1 MPDAPFTAL
10 LVRFA
15 AELRTAGLAVG
26 SGDVLVYCSALAR
39 LDPSDLVDLY
49 WAGRSTLVSRRDDI
63 ARYDEVFRRFFLGTA
78 VGSGDVLVYC
88 SALARLDPS
97 DLVDLYWAGRSTLVS
112 RRDDIARY
120 DEVFRRFFLGTE
132 VPDEELSLMFRA
144 SVQAQ
149 GALAIPA
156 VEPGDS
162 GEQEEAVLG
171 WMASD
176 VEALK
181 HKSFA
186 ACTPEELAALRRIM
200 ARIRLTPPRRRT
212 RRTAPA
218 RSSGPRP
225 DPRRTVRE
233 SLRMQGEPA
242 RLYWRRRKVRLRPL
256 VLILD
261 ISGSMADYS
270 RSLLQF
276 AHSALRSTGPSAG
289 RVEVFCFGTRLTRV
303 TGAMECR
310 RPDEALERAA
320 RAAFDWDGGTRIG
333 DSLDAFVRGWAR
345 RGLCRGGIVVVCSD
359 GLDRGD
365 PEVLAKAMERL
376 DRLCHRIVWLNPH
389 KGDDRDFR
397 PNTLGMMVAAP
408 HIDLL
413 LSGHDLASLV
423 PPAGLAEPAQGRRP
437 VFPAEHAG
445 DDGGRA
451 AHRPAAVRPR
461 SGQPGKAGRPAARTQ
476 LSSQG
481 LAPAGRCLT
490 RSVPVGSV
498 P

>member
-1 MPDAPFTAL
+1 VPDDAFTGL

-15 AELRTAGLAVG
+15 GELRAAGLAVG
-26 SGDVLVYCSALAR
+26 SGDVLVYCSALSR

-49 WAGRSTLVSRRDDI
+49 WAGRTTLVNRHDDI
-63 ARYDEVFRRFFLGTA
+63 GRYDEVFRRFFLGA
-78 VGSGDVLVYC
+78 EG
-88 SALARLDPS
+88 
-97 DLVDLYWAGRSTLVS
+97 
-112 RRDDIARY
+112 
-120 DEVFRRFFLGTE
+120 
-132 VPDEELSLMFRA
+132 PDEELALMLRA
-144 SVQAQ
+144 SAQAQ
-149 GALAIPA
+149 GVLAIPST
-156 VEPGDS
+156 EPDDS
-162 GEQEEAVLG
+162 GEEDDAVLG

-181 HKSFA
+181 HKSFG

-212 RRTAPA
+212 RRSTAA
-218 RSSGPRP
+218 RTGTRP

-233 SLRMQGEPA
+233 SMRMHGEPT

-276 AHSALRSTGPSAG
+276 AHSAKRSAG

-303 TGAMECR
+303 TGAMDCR

-345 RGLCRGGIVVVCSD
+345 RGLCRGGIVVICSD

-365 PEVLAKAMERL
+365 PAVLAAAMERL
-376 DRLCHRIVWLNPH
+376 SLLCHRLVWLNPH
-389 KGDDRDFR
+389 KGDDQSFR
-397 PNTLGMMVAAP
+397 PSTLGMMVAAP

-413 LSGHDLASLV
+413 LSGHDLASLEK
-423 PPAGLAEPAQGRRP
+423 L
-437 VFPAEHAG
+437 
-445 DDGGRA
+445 
-451 AHRPAAVRPR
+451 AAVL
-461 SGQPGKAGRPAARTQ
+461 PG
-476 LSSQG
+476 LN
-481 LAPAGRCLT
+481 
-490 RSVPVGSV
+490 
-498 P
+498 

>member
-1 MPDAPFTAL
+1 M
-10 LVRFA
+10 
-15 AELRTAGLAVG
+15 
-26 SGDVLVYCSALAR
+26 LVYCSALAR

-49 WAGRSTLVSRRDDI
+49 WAGRATLVSRHDDI
-63 ARYDEVFRRFFLGTA
+63 ARYDEVFRRFFLGA
-78 VGSGDVLVYC
+78 DG
-88 SALARLDPS
+88 
-97 DLVDLYWAGRSTLVS
+97 
-112 RRDDIARY
+112 
-120 DEVFRRFFLGTE
+120 
-132 VPDEELSLMFRA
+132 PDEELALMLRA
-144 SVQAQ
+144 SAQAQ
-149 GALAIPA
+149 GTLAIPA

-162 GEQEEAVLG
+162 GEEDDAVLG

-176 VEALK
+176 VDALK

-186 ACTPEELAALRRIM
+186 ACTPTELAALRRIM

-212 RRTAPA
+212 RRSAA
-218 RSSGPRP
+218 AKSGTRP

-233 SLRMQGEPA
+233 SMRMHGEPA

-276 AHSALRSTGPSAG
+276 AHSAKRSGG

-345 RGLCRGGIVVVCSD
+345 RGMCRGGIVVVCSD

-365 PEVLAKAMERL
+365 PAVLAAAMERL
-376 DRLCHRIVWLNPH
+376 SLLCHRLVWLNPH
-389 KGDDRDFR
+389 KGDDRSFR
-397 PNTLGMMVAAP
+397 PSTLGMMVAAP

-413 LSGHDLASLV
+413 LSGHDLASLEKLAALL
-423 PPAGLAEPAQGRRP
+423 PGLN
-437 VFPAEHAG
+437 
-445 DDGGRA
+445 
-451 AHRPAAVRPR
+451 
-461 SGQPGKAGRPAARTQ
+461 
-476 LSSQG
+476 
-481 LAPAGRCLT
+481 
-490 RSVPVGSV
+490 
-498 P
+498 